1 MPLAS
6 LCISREV
13 TGVNR
18 RAHDAR
24 ARYFLQ
30 GDESKYHSTLMNSTC
45 WFLMTALDE
54 SARVSRPRALG
65 LNAVKDAVVP
75 RRDVCTE
82 FSNIIRFDGSVLKS
96 LG

>member
-1 MPLAS
+1 
-6 LCISREV
+6 
-13 TGVNR
+13 
-18 RAHDAR
+18 
-24 ARYFLQ
+24 
-30 GDESKYHSTLMNSTC
+30 
-45 WFLMTALDE
+45 MTALDE